1 MIKKPTTVDSL
12 YPSSTTQPTTLK
24 STPIAGVPDIGSGT
38 VKTTTLKSAPSLG
51 VSGFATTTAKPT
63 ITKTSPT
70 AGVSEFA
77 TTTSKTATVRTSPTV
92 GVPEFTTSTAQPTTL
107 KSTPTTGV
115 SEFTAVTAEIGT
127 VKTNPGSA
135 ESDYYVGE
143 SPPIRV
149 ILTPD
154 NTANTANA
162 ATATATETVSG
173 GGGGGGTV
181 SYYAVGAEGL
191 QLLEQKG
198 RIFAGANVNLT
209 IEEQQYIS
217 QYKTITGA
225 NVGGS
230 NTQVQ
235 FNFNGEFAGSPG
247 LTFSTLNNDLEVSGN
262 VVAGEFFVGD
272 GSLLTGISALG
283 NLISSGNSYA
293 NVVAPNGNVV
303 IGANGETWIFDTTG
317 NLTAPGS
324 ISAADQ
330 VIAAGEIQSGT
341 GFSTGGY
348 LSVNGETDLHD
359 TTVAGDLS
367 VTGNITG
374 NITLTNVMQDRGSDS
389 NNWNEIQQMGT
400 YTVNRTSWAGTIGTP
415 LDSQVF
421 VGLLEVL
428 NSTSTAISQVF
439 YPGTIDITNA
449 KIQWGRSYW
458 SNVWTPWI
466 KILSGDQTVSGG
478 EF

>member
-1 MIKKPTTVDSL
+1 MGV
-12 YPSSTTQPTTLK
+12 ST
-24 STPIAGVPDIGSGT
+24 A
-38 VKTTTLKSAPSLG
+38 KTTTLKSAPSLG
-51 VSGFATTTAKPT
+51 VSGFATTTARST
-63 ITKTSPT
+63 
-70 AGVSEFA
+70 V
-77 TTTSKTATVRTSPTV
+77 VRTSPTA
-92 GVPEFTTSTAQPTTL
+92 GVPEFTTSTARPTAL

-115 SEFTAVTAEIGT
+115 PEFTQTAAETGTIKSAPSTGVSEFTQAAAETGVLKISPD
-127 VKTNPGSA
+127 NA
-135 ESDYYVGE
+135 ESNYNAAE
-143 SPPIRV
+143 TQSIRLILSP
-149 ILTPD
+149 D
-154 NTANTANA
+154 ETANTANT
-162 ATATATETVSG
+162 ATATATETVSS

-225 NVGGS
+225 NVGGT

-247 LTFSTLNNDLEVSGN
+247 LTFDTTNNNLSVTGN

-272 GSLLTGISALG
+272 GSLLTGISSLG
-283 NLISSGNSYA
+283 NLISSGTSYA

-303 IGANGETWIFDTTG
+303 IGADGELWTFGTNG
-317 NLTAPGS
+317 NLTAPGT
-324 ISAADQ
+324 ISAAEQ
-330 VIAAGEIQSGT
+330 VIASGEIQSGT

-359 TTVAGDLS
+359 TTVTGDLS

-374 NITLTNVMQDRGSDS
+374 NVILTNVMQDRGSDS
-389 NNWNEIQQMGT
+389 SNWNAITQMGT
-400 YTVNRTSWAGTIGTP
+400 YTVNRTSWAGTVGTP

-439 YPGTIDITNA
+439 YPGTVDITNA
-449 KIQWGRSYW
+449 KIQWSRSYW
-458 SNVWTPWI
+458 ASVWTPWI
-466 KILSGDQTVSGG
+466 KILDGDQTVSGG

>member
-1 MIKKPTTVDSL
+1 
-12 YPSSTTQPTTLK
+12 
-24 STPIAGVPDIGSGT
+24 
-38 VKTTTLKSAPSLG
+38 
-51 VSGFATTTAKPT
+51 
-63 ITKTSPT
+63 
-70 AGVSEFA
+70 
-77 TTTSKTATVRTSPTV
+77 
-92 GVPEFTTSTAQPTTL
+92 
-107 KSTPTTGV
+107 V
-115 SEFTAVTAEIGT
+115 SEFTQAAAEIGAL
-127 VKTNPGSA
+127 KTGPDSA
-135 ESDYYVGE
+135 ESNYNTADTQSVRLIL
-143 SPPIRV
+143 SP
-149 ILTPD
+149 D
-154 NTANTANA
+154 ETANTANA
-162 ATATATETVSG
+162 ATATATETVTS
-173 GGGGGGTV
+173 GGGGGTV

-225 NVGGS
+225 NIGGT

-272 GSLLTGISALG
+272 GSLLTGISSFG

-293 NVVAPNGNVV
+293 NVIAPNGNVA
-303 IGANGETWIFDTTG
+303 IGADGETWIFDTTG
-317 NLTAPGS
+317 NLTAPGT
-324 ISAADQ
+324 ISTAEQ
-330 VIAAGEIQSGT
+330 VIASGVIQSGT
-341 GFSTGGY
+341 GLSTGGY
-348 LSVNGETDLHD
+348 LSVNGTTDLHD
-359 TTVAGDLS
+359 TTVTGSLS

-389 NNWNEIQQMGT
+389 SNWNAITQMGT

-439 YPGTIDITNA
+439 YPGTVDITNA
-449 KIQWGRSYW
+449 KIQWSRSYW
-458 SNVWTPWI
+458 AGVWTPWI
-466 KILSGDQTVSGG
+466 KILDGDQTVSGG

>member
-12 YPSSTTQPTTLK
+12 YPSSATQPTTLK
-24 STPIAGVPDIGSGT
+24 SIPTAGVPDVGAST
-38 VKTTTLKSAPSLG
+38 AKTTTLKSAPSLG

-63 ITKTSPT
+63 IVRTSPT
-70 AGVSEFA
+70 AGVPEFA
-77 TTTSKTATVRTSPTV
+77 ASAT
-92 GVPEFTTSTAQPTTL
+92 QPTTL
-107 KSTPTTGV
+107 KSTPTAGVPEFTQAAAETGTIKSSPTTGV
-115 SEFTAVTAEIGT
+115 SEFTQAAAETG
-127 VKTNPGSA
+127 VLKTSPDNA
-135 ESDYYVGE
+135 ESNYNAAETQSVRLIL
-143 SPPIRV
+143 SP
-149 ILTPD
+149 D
-154 NTANTANA
+154 ETANTANA
-162 ATATATETVSG
+162 ATATATETVSS
-173 GGGGGGTV
+173 GGGGGTV

-198 RIFAGANVNLT
+198 RIFAGANINLT

-225 NVGGS
+225 NVGGT

-272 GSLLTGISALG
+272 GSLLTGISSLG
-283 NLISSGNSYA
+283 NFISSGNSYA
-293 NVVAPNGNVV
+293 NVIAPNSNVV
-303 IGANGETWIFDTTG
+303 IGADGETWIFDTTG
-317 NLTAPGS
+317 NLTAPGT
-324 ISAADQ
+324 ISTAEQ
-330 VIAAGEIQSGT
+330 VIASGVIQSGT
-341 GFSTGGY
+341 GLSTGGY
-348 LSVNGETDLHD
+348 LSVNGATDLHD
-359 TTVAGDLS
+359 TTVTGNLS

-389 NNWNEIQQMGT
+389 SNWNAITQMGT
-400 YTVNRTSWAGTIGTP
+400 YTVNRTSWAGTSGTP

-439 YPGTIDITNA
+439 YPGTVDIANA
-449 KIQWGRSYW
+449 KIQWSRSYW
-458 SNVWTPWI
+458 AGVWTPWI
-466 KILSGDQTVSGG
+466 KILDGDQTLSGG

>member
-12 YPSSTTQPTTLK
+12 YPSSATQPTTLK
-24 STPIAGVPDIGSGT
+24 SIPTVGVADVGVST
-38 VKTTTLKSAPSLG
+38 AKTTTLKSAPLSG
-51 VSGFATTTAKPT
+51 VSGFVVPTTKSTVVR
-63 ITKTSPT
+63 TSPT
-70 AGVSEFA
+70 AGVPEFA
-77 TTTSKTATVRTSPTV
+77 
-92 GVPEFTTSTAQPTTL
+92 TSTAQPTAL
-107 KSTPTTGV
+107 KSTPTAGVPGFTETAAETGTIKSAPTTGV
-115 SEFTAVTAEIGT
+115 SEFTQAAAETGAL
-127 VKTNPGSA
+127 KTSPDSA
-135 ESDYYVGE
+135 ESNYNAADTQSVRLIL
-143 SPPIRV
+143 SP
-149 ILTPD
+149 D
-154 NTANTANA
+154 ETANTANA
-162 ATATATETVSG
+162 ATATATETVIS
-173 GGGGGGTV
+173 GGGGGTV

-225 NVGGS
+225 NIGGT

-272 GSLLTGISALG
+272 GSLLTGISSFG

-293 NVVAPNGNVV
+293 NVIAPNGNVA
-303 IGANGETWIFDTTG
+303 IGADGETWIFDTTG
-317 NLTAPGS
+317 NLTAPGT
-324 ISAADQ
+324 ISTAEQ
-330 VIAAGEIQSGT
+330 VIASGVIQSGT
-341 GFSTGGY
+341 GLSTGGY
-348 LSVNGETDLHD
+348 LSVNGATDLHD
-359 TTVAGDLS
+359 TTVTGNLS

-389 NNWNEIQQMGT
+389 SNWNAITQMGT
-400 YTVNRTSWAGTIGTP
+400 YTVNRTSWAGTSGTP

-439 YPGTIDITNA
+439 YPGTVDITNA
-449 KIQWGRSYW
+449 KIQWSRSYW
-458 SNVWTPWI
+458 AGVWTPWI
-466 KILSGDQTVSGG
+466 KILDGDQTVSGG

>member
-12 YPSSTTQPTTLK
+12 YPSSATQPTTLK
-24 STPIAGVPDIGSGT
+24 SIPTAGVPDVGAST
-38 VKTTTLKSAPSLG
+38 AKTTTLKSAPSLG

-63 ITKTSPT
+63 VVRTSPT
-70 AGVSEFA
+70 AGVPEFA
-77 TTTSKTATVRTSPTV
+77 ASAT
-92 GVPEFTTSTAQPTTL
+92 QPTTL
-107 KSTPTTGV
+107 KSTPTAGVPEFTQAAAETGTIKSSPTTGV
-115 SEFTAVTAEIGT
+115 SEFTQAAAETG
-127 VKTNPGSA
+127 VLKTSPDNA
-135 ESDYYVGE
+135 ESNYNAAE
-143 SPPIRV
+143 TQSIRLILSP
-149 ILTPD
+149 D
-154 NTANTANA
+154 ETANTANA
-162 ATATATETVSG
+162 ATATATETVSS
-173 GGGGGGTV
+173 GGGGGTV

-225 NVGGS
+225 NVGGT

-272 GSLLTGISALG
+272 GSLLTGISSLG
-283 NLISSGNSYA
+283 NFISSGNSYA
-293 NVVAPNGNVV
+293 NVVAPNGNVA
-303 IGANGETWIFDTTG
+303 IGADGETWIFDTTG
-317 NLTAPGS
+317 NLTAPGT
-324 ISAADQ
+324 ISTAEQ
-330 VIAAGEIQSGT
+330 VIASGVIQSGT
-341 GFSTGGY
+341 GLSTGGY
-348 LSVNGETDLHD
+348 LSVNGATDLHD
-359 TTVAGDLS
+359 TTVTGNLS

-389 NNWNEIQQMGT
+389 SNWNAITQMGT
-400 YTVNRTSWAGTIGTP
+400 YTVNRTSWAGTSGTP

-439 YPGTIDITNA
+439 YPGTVDITNA
-449 KIQWGRSYW
+449 KIQWSRSYW
-458 SNVWTPWI
+458 AGVWTPWI
-466 KILSGDQTVSGG
+466 KILDGDQTVSGG

>member
-12 YPSSTTQPTTLK
+12 YPSSATQPTTLK
-24 STPIAGVPDIGSGT
+24 SMPTVGVPDVGAST
-38 VKTTTLKSAPSLG
+38 AKTTTLKSAPSLG

-63 ITKTSPT
+63 IVRTSPT
-70 AGVSEFA
+70 AGVPEFA
-77 TTTSKTATVRTSPTV
+77 ASAT
-92 GVPEFTTSTAQPTTL
+92 QPTTL
-107 KSTPTTGV
+107 KSTPTAGVPEFTQAAAETGTIKSSPTTGV
-115 SEFTAVTAEIGT
+115 SEFTQAAAETG
-127 VKTNPGSA
+127 VLKTSPDNA
-135 ESDYYVGE
+135 ESNYNAAE
-143 SPPIRV
+143 TQSIRLILSP
-149 ILTPD
+149 D
-154 NTANTANA
+154 ETANTANA
-162 ATATATETVSG
+162 ATATATETVSS
-173 GGGGGGTV
+173 GGGGGTV

-209 IEEQQYIS
+209 IEEQQFIS

-225 NVGGS
+225 NVGGT

-272 GSLLTGISALG
+272 GSLLTGISSLG
-283 NLISSGNSYA
+283 NFISSGNSYA
-293 NVVAPNGNVV
+293 NVVAPNGNVA
-303 IGANGETWIFDTTG
+303 IGADGETWIFDTTG
-317 NLTAPGS
+317 NLTAPGT
-324 ISAADQ
+324 ISTAEQ
-330 VIAAGEIQSGT
+330 VIASGVIQSGT
-341 GFSTGGY
+341 GLSTGGY
-348 LSVNGETDLHD
+348 LSVNGTTDLHD
-359 TTVAGDLS
+359 TTVTGSLS

-389 NNWNEIQQMGT
+389 SNWNAITQMGT
-400 YTVNRTSWAGTIGTP
+400 YTVNRTSWAGTSGTP

-439 YPGTIDITNA
+439 YPGTVDITNA
-449 KIQWGRSYW
+449 KIQWSRSYW
-458 SNVWTPWI
+458 AGVWTPWI
-466 KILSGDQTVSGG
+466 KILDGDQTVSGG

>member
-12 YPSSTTQPTTLK
+12 YPSSPTQPTTLK
-24 STPIAGVPDIGSGT
+24 STPTAGVPDVGAST
-38 VKTTTLKSAPSLG
+38 AKTTTLKSAPSSG
-51 VSGFATTTAKPT
+51 VSGFVVPTTKSTVVR
-63 ITKTSPT
+63 TSPT
-70 AGVSEFA
+70 AGVPEFA
-77 TTTSKTATVRTSPTV
+77 TSTAQPTALKSTPIV
-92 GVPEFTTSTAQPTTL
+92 GVPEFTETAAETGTIKL
-107 KSTPTTGV
+107 APTTGV
-115 SEFTAVTAEIGT
+115 SEFTAVTAETGT
-127 VKTNPGSA
+127 VKTSPDSA
-135 ESDYYVGE
+135 ESNYNAADTQSVRLIL
-143 SPPIRV
+143 SPDEP
-149 ILTPD
+149 
-154 NTANTANA
+154 ANTANA
-162 ATATATETVSG
+162 ATATVTETVT

-225 NVGGS
+225 NVGGT

-247 LTFSTLNNDLEVSGN
+247 LTFDKTNNDLEVSGN

-272 GSLLTGISALG
+272 GSLLTGISSFG

-317 NLTAPGS
+317 NLTAPGT
-324 ISAADQ
+324 ISAAEQ
-330 VIAAGEIQSGT
+330 VIASGEIQSGT

-359 TTVAGDLS
+359 TTVTGDLS

-400 YTVNRTSWAGTIGTP
+400 YTVNRTSWAGTVGTP